1 MTLNISNEQFDFTSL
16 ESRFNRRVTKEV
28 AGVEEAV
35 VQPEKLEEDHREKVQ
50 KFDEILTTLSEN
62 KVPIVL
68 KLEKIQ
74 KNEEKIDKAIKKS
87 EKAHTQLI
95 KKHNIHIEE
104 NKKAYN
110 IINNLY
116 ASSINNNYNKF
127 VNLDN
132 TLSKLDNDTIKFH
145 GNHAHKK
152 AKAQKK
158 IQEMRKLIKKELLTE
173 IDISRKL
180 LTKNIVNLENSVKDC
195 TLFNMF
201 PSIFENGFI
210 IKLFKSIYGDKIN
223 AVCNVVNIRNQ
234 IKFINKIEYS
244 VQKRNKQDIIDTIDA
259 QGTIRLS
266 DPDYRKKLNNKSIT
280 LNDDCIKTLKNV
292 LDSTYSKKENGLIR
306 LNNNIDLIFTNKDNY
321 YLVNKSHLIGSGGS
335 KKVYKGLDLSRNK
348 PIAISYVS
356 NSDNLINK
364 KNNIIENA
372 IEEENLYI
380 KLKKNSK
387 LKEAKLIVK
396 IKDYFHSESV
406 GIFVSDLYKCDLEKY
421 LKENNGFAN
430 RKEKNDA
437 IKNIIDIV
445 RHSVKE
451 GFFINDL
458 KPGNILIDNDFNLAL
473 CDFDIKSFTLDYCAP
488 EIVFSHLKKTPLD
501 SNPDNEKSV
510 VWSLGMTLFE
520 VCYGKKFL
528 NLLYSNIN
536 FNGEDGKNKKIEA
549 VIYLTDD
556 LINTF
561 FQNKKGN
568 VKSNEEGWVLD
579 FIHSMLQVDPNNRPN
594 LDKIKNEWKR
604 ISKYQDQWASADNS
618 TNDLLSTY
626 EKYDANHSDLPIL

>member
-50 KFDEILTTLSEN
+50 KFDEILTTPSEN

-132 TLSKLDNDTIKFH
+132 TLSKLDNDTIIFHENH
-145 GNHAHKK
+145 GNEK

-180 LTKNIVNLENSVKDC
+180 LTKDIVNLENSVKDC

-292 LDSTYSKKENGLIR
+292 LDSTYSKKENGLIC

-335 KKVYKGLDLSRNK
+335 KKS
-348 PIAISYVS
+348 I
-356 NSDNLINK
+356 
-364 KNNIIENA
+364 
-372 IEEENLYI
+372 
-380 KLKKNSK
+380 
-387 LKEAKLIVK
+387 
-396 IKDYFHSESV
+396 
-406 GIFVSDLYKCDLEKY
+406 
-421 LKENNGFAN
+421 
-430 RKEKNDA
+430 
-437 IKNIIDIV
+437 
-445 RHSVKE
+445 
-451 GFFINDL
+451 
-458 KPGNILIDNDFNLAL
+458 
-473 CDFDIKSFTLDYCAP
+473 
-488 EIVFSHLKKTPLD
+488 
-501 SNPDNEKSV
+501 
-510 VWSLGMTLFE
+510 
-520 VCYGKKFL
+520 
-528 NLLYSNIN
+528 
-536 FNGEDGKNKKIEA
+536 
-549 VIYLTDD
+549 
-556 LINTF
+556 
-561 FQNKKGN
+561 
-568 VKSNEEGWVLD
+568 
-579 FIHSMLQVDPNNRPN
+579 
-594 LDKIKNEWKR
+594 
-604 ISKYQDQWASADNS
+604 
-618 TNDLLSTY
+618 
-626 EKYDANHSDLPIL
+626 